1 MDYFLRH
8 YWNCFNIA
16 SVLWVFFFGPK
27 ACGIFS
33 SPIRDQ
39 TCTPCIESWRFN
51 HWTTREVSLNFL
63 NFKIFH
69 MKRIKNKIIFTSLLF
84 RLNIWLYLLQT
95 EGHLYRHGWKSP
107 APFNLLPP
115 ERFDPWVGLIP
126 WRRAWQPTLV
136 FLPGEYHGQRSLA
149 GYSPWGC
156 KESDDWRELV

>member
-1 MDYFLRH
+1 
-8 YWNCFNIA
+8 
-16 SVLWVFFFGPK
+16 
-27 ACGIFS
+27 
-33 SPIRDQ
+33 
-39 TCTPCIESWRFN
+39 
-51 HWTTREVSLNFL
+51 
-63 NFKIFH
+63 

-149 GYSPWGC
+149 GYSPWGH
-156 KESDDWRELV
+156 KRVEYDLNNSNGNSNKLYISFSHVTSNSLQVWFAFFAFLALSFFVYSSI